1 MAGESLGVRGLGEL
15 MENRR
20 RGQQV
25 LGGGLEVSETRK
37 KKLEPQE
44 EKFYLRLLVSTLAP
58 LAPSKCGGVGVCLLG
73 AVFELGG

>member
-58 LAPSKCGGVGVCLLG
+58 SKCGGVGVCLLG